1 MNRAKENN
9 KMDET
14 KNSEHHLAN
23 KSNKEQMTIDFEK
36 GNGLVP
42 VIIQHYKTNTVLMLG
57 YMNEEALQ
65 KTKELGKATF
75 FSRSKNRLWTKGET
89 SGNHLIVKDI
99 LIDCDQDTILIKA
112 DPIGPTCHAGSDTCF
127 NEIIKSNDDFFYQLE
142 EIILDR
148 KNNPTDKSYTSSLF
162 QKGINKIA
170 QKVGEEA
177 TEVVIEAMDNNKD
190 LLKEETSD
198 LLYHL
203 LVLLAE
209 KDITLSEISEVLRK
223 RHLK

>member
-1 MNRAKENN
+1 
-9 KMDET
+9 MD
-14 KNSEHHLAN
+14 KV
-23 KSNKEQMTIDFEK
+23 KIDFEK

-42 VIIQHYKTNTVLMLG
+42 VIIQHYQTNTVLMLG
-57 YMNEEALQ
+57 YMNKEALEE
-65 KTKELGKATF
+65 TKEIGKATF

-112 DPIGPTCHAGSDTCF
+112 DPIGPTCHTGSDTCF
-127 NEIIKSNDDFFYQLE
+127 NEVVKPNDDFLYQLE
-142 EIILDR
+142 EIIADR
-148 KNNPTDKSYTSSLF
+148 KNNPTDKSYTASLF

-177 TEVVIEAMDNNKD
+177 TEVVIEAMDNNRE

-209 KDITLSEISEVLRK
+209 KEIPLSEISEVLRK
-223 RHLK
+223 RHAK